1 MTILPMESPFLSK
14 VGTSMEV
21 STLLFHCF
29 TETYITTTTTSFF
42 SLQVD
47 VFAGSV
53 FIQQALG
60 WNTYL
65 SISVILGVT
74 FIYTV
79 IGKAST

>member
-1 MTILPMESPFLSK
+1 LK
-14 VGTSMEV
+14 
-21 STLLFHCF
+21 
-29 TETYITTTTTSFF
+29 
-42 SLQVD
+42 VD